1 MQRKGRARHVQ
12 KGTLSALKEKRY
24 GEHGIAHEHGHGAIP
39 GESMESWLSTRKE
52 LVLIH
57 SSFTCVVIVSE
68 CVCE

>member
-1 MQRKGRARHVQ
+1 
-12 KGTLSALKEKRY
+12 LKEKRY